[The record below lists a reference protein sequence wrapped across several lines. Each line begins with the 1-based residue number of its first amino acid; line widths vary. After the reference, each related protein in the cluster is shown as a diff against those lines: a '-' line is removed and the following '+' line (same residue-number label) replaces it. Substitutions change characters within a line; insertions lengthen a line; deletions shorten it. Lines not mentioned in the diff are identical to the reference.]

1 VSRDRR
7 VKGLAEFVMR
17 GPVNAGAVAAGT
29 LLLGLIVAP
38 FAWLS
43 AAVIALVALRL
54 GGLATLR
61 VAGPA
66 LIGVALAGAVVTG
79 QGAAIAVSGLA
90 AWLPATVLALV
101 LRQRVRLDDT
111 LLVACAIGWVLVLG
125 TYLFVEDPAGLWRD
139 LLYRMMPPETMA
151 ARFDLPAEAMRQMI
165 DTMAPLMTGMVAMSV
180 VFSAVTSL
188 LLARWWQSLLY
199 NPGGFGNEFRSLRLG
214 RTAAAITL
222 GVSALALF
230 TTPALIDSLALV
242 VASVYVFQGLA
253 VAHGVVNGLALGP
266 AWLVAL
272 YIALVPLMPYVVVG
286 LMIVGA
292 VDAWADYR
300 RRVQPGGNG

>member
-1 VSRDRR
+1 
-7 VKGLAEFVMR
+7 MR

-66 LIGVALAGAVVTG
+66 LIGVALAGALVTG
-79 QGAAIAVSGLA
+79 QGTAIAVSGLA

-111 LLVACAIGWVLVLG
+111 LLVACALGWVLVLG

-151 ARFDLPAEAMRQMI
+151 SRFDLPAEALRQMI
-165 DTMAPLMTGMVAMSV
+165 DTMAPLMTGLVAMSV
-180 VFSAVTSL
+180 VFSAITSL

-214 RTAAAITL
+214 RTAASITL

-230 TTPALIDSLALV
+230 SSPAWINSLALV

-253 VAHGVVNGLALGP
+253 VAHGVVNGLGLGP

>member
-1 VSRDRR
+1 M
-7 VKGLAEFVMR
+7 KALAEFVMR

-29 LLLGLIVAP
+29 LLLGLVVAP
-38 FAWLS
+38 FAWVS
-43 AAVIALVALRL
+43 AAVTALVALRL
-54 GGLATLR
+54 GTFATLR

-66 LIGVALAGAVVTG
+66 LAGVALAGALVTG
-79 QGAAIAVSGLA
+79 QGLAIAVSGMV
-90 AWLPATVLALV
+90 AWLPAVVLALV

-111 LLVACAIGWVLVLG
+111 LLIACAIGWALVLG
-125 TYLFVEDPAGLWRD
+125 TYLFVEDPTGLWRD
-139 LLYRMMPPETMA
+139 LLHQMMPPETMA
-151 ARFDLPAEAMRQMI
+151 TRFDLPAEAVRQMI
-165 DTMAPLMTGMVAMSV
+165 DTMAPLMTGVVAMSV
-180 VFSAVTSL
+180 VFSAITSL

-199 NPGGFGNEFRSLRLG
+199 NPGGFGSEFRALRLG

-222 GVSALALF
+222 CVSALALF
-230 TTPALIDSLALV
+230 TTPAWIDSLALV

-253 VAHGVVNGLALGP
+253 VAHGVVNGLKLGP

-292 VDAWADYR
+292 ADAWADYR

>member
-1 VSRDRR
+1 

-29 LLLGLIVAP
+29 LLLGLVLAP

-43 AAVIALVALRL
+43 AAIIALVALRL
-54 GGLATLR
+54 GAFAALR

-66 LIGVALAGAVVTG
+66 LAGVTLAGALVTG
-79 QGAAIAVSGLA
+79 QGTAVAVSGLA
-90 AWLPATVLALV
+90 AWLPAWALAMV

-111 LLVACAIGWVLVLG
+111 LLVACAMGWALVLG
-125 TYLFVEDPAGLWRD
+125 TWLFVADPAALWRD
-139 LLYRMMPPETMA
+139 LLHRMMPPETMA
-151 ARFDLPAEAMRQMI
+151 TRFDLPAETVRQMI
-165 DTMAPLMTGMVAMSV
+165 DMMAPLMTGLVAMSV

-199 NPGGFGNEFRSLRLG
+199 NPGGFGHEFRSLRLG
-214 RTAAAITL
+214 RTAALVTVAI
-222 GVSALALF
+222 SALALF
-230 TTPALIDSLALV
+230 TAAPLIDSLALV

-253 VAHGVVNGLALGP
+253 VAHGVVNGLQLGP
-266 AWLVAL
+266 AWLAAL

-300 RRVQPGGNG
+300 RRIQAGGNG